1 MTQETFTMK
10 EFDDLTFPLGDGARK
25 IFLNTS
31 GKNQA
36 EISEDL
42 REFLDYV
49 KDPTSAELKSE
60 KVKAIDNRVSKVKLD
75 MEVRSKY
82 MTLEEWID
90 DQCSLISEHAREQ
103 GKRKGLEEGKIE
115 SKVEQIRVK
124 YKKKY
129 GVEKTAEMLEL
140 DVAFVEEIYQLFQS
154 YPEENDKQITMR
166 YLR

>member
-1 MTQETFTMK
+1 
-10 EFDDLTFPLGDGARK
+10 
-25 IFLNTS
+25 
-31 GKNQA
+31 
-36 EISEDL
+36 
-42 REFLDYV
+42 
-49 KDPTSAELKSE
+49 
-60 KVKAIDNRVSKVKLD
+60 